1 MAYYTEG
8 SLHDTVL
15 FKTINSGS
23 KLLTIVNEYMKT
35 GVVITPQH
43 IEEQLIQIQKTRI
56 SPLADKVVSAF
67 QKGEIIIVYSKTVK
81 IPQPLPFMVLKL
93 QGTMKSV
100 VFINN
105 HGSLVENTKAGS
117 MMYLN
122 TPMKDLYTI
131 MEGAYVALQYGI
143 YPISITKNLGLMKLS
158 NAVYTQM
165 FMRILNKEYA
175 INMDKE
181 IYDRVS
187 FVVSRFFLDNVW
199 EGTNRD
205 VNTTYA
211 INNILNPNKSD
222 LIIISEMYNEA
233 AITNI
238 EELIAF
244 LKTVTKRLEKLN
256 MRYFTQCWLNTYKSP
271 ALFSM
276 ECLPYFLFTTQAS
289 LIGSFIVNQPILSD
303 MYKNIKGM
311 NTFYAELT
319 KSV

>member
-35 GVVITPQH
+35 GVVITSQH

-117 MMYLN
+117 VMYLN

-158 NAVYTQM
+158 NAIYTQM

-175 INMDKE
+175 INMEKE
-181 IYDRVS
+181 IFDRVS
-187 FVVSRFFLDNVW
+187 FVISRFFLDNIW
-199 EGTNRD
+199 ESTNKD

-211 INNILNPNKSD
+211 INAIINPNKSD
-222 LIIISEMYNEA
+222 LILVSEMYNEA
-233 AITNI
+233 AVTNI

-244 LKTVTKRLEKLN
+244 LKTVTKRLEKCS
-256 MRYFTQCWLNTYKSP
+256 MRYFTQCWLNMYKSP
-271 ALFSM
+271 SLFGM
-276 ECLPYFLFTTQAS
+276 ECLPYFLFTTQTA
-289 LIGSFIVNQPILSD
+289 LIGSFMVNQPILSD
-303 MYKNIKGM
+303 IYKNISGM
-311 NTFYAELT
+311 NTFYAELS